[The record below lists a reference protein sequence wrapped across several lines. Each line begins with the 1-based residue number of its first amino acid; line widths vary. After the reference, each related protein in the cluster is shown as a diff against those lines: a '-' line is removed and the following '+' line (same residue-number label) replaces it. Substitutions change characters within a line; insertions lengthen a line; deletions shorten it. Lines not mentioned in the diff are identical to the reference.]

1 MLRLWQVCYK
11 EVLSW
16 PSPGGTKMPR
26 TNPPTWHP
34 LHRVIRRLV
43 IPVMQRSGMVAV
55 AVWSLLLARH
65 HCNSNDGKEANHR
78 SHPERNGRTLMH
90 HIKNHLFS
98 PPELWSVDLSI
109 SQHISVIISGLRCWH
124 DGLPPQQQAY
134 HWSWNSALRCAGEWA
149 QVLHLQFRHWQ
160 EALPAAPGPVSRMVD
175 WADTWWM
182 I

>member
-34 LHRVIRRLV
+34 LWHRVIWRLV
-43 IPVMQRSGMVAV
+43 IPVSGMVAV

-78 SHPERNGRTLMH
+78 SHPERNGRTLMQRTTSRTTFFH
-90 HIKNHLFS
+90 HQNSDQLISAYLSNYISSQVLTWWLATS
-98 PPELWSVDLSI
+98 ATGVSLELEL
-109 SQHISVIISGLRCWH
+109 CE
-124 DGLPPQQQAY
+124 
-134 HWSWNSALRCAGEWA
+134 RCAALGNRPKSSICSFGTGRKRSQQHLA
-149 QVLHLQFRHWQ
+149 QY
-160 EALPAAPGPVSRMVD
+160 PG
-175 WADTWWM
+175 W
-182 I
+182 